1 MKTVTTDQMV
11 ARFIRRLIQLR
22 SWCQALMRL
31 TFSTPLYTW
40 YTHIL
45 MAEVSARPMPQHVA
59 LILDGNRRFARLL
72 GLEDVTEGH
81 RHGAEKVKQLVQW
94 CDELKIPVVTLW
106 GLSTDNLK
114 QRSPEELEEICQTVC
129 ERLADFCRAQT
140 TATNHRRIKAVG
152 QLQLLP
158 EALRRQL
165 AEAENLTASSGPW
178 QLNIALA
185 YDGRD
190 EIVDA
195 VKHLLRARAAAGRS
209 ILEVAE
215 QMSIDD
221 LQQSLYTPEVRPPD
235 LIIRTS
241 GEMRLSGFLLWQSV
255 HSELYFCD
263 ALWPAFR
270 KLDFLRA
277 IRSFQKRQRRFG
289 R

>member
-1 MKTVTTDQMV
+1 
-11 ARFIRRLIQLR
+11 
-22 SWCQALMRL
+22 MRL
-31 TFSTPLYTW
+31 TLSTPLYRW

-59 LILDGNRRFARLL
+59 LIMDGNRRFARLL
-72 GLEDVTEGH
+72 GLGDVTEGH
-81 RHGAEKVKQLVQW
+81 RHGAEKVKQLVKW

-114 QRSPEELEEICQTVC
+114 QRSPEDLEKICQIVC
-129 ERLADFCRAQT
+129 GRLAAFCREQT

-158 EALRRQL
+158 EALRRSL
-165 AEAENLTASSGPW
+165 AEAEHLTASSGPW
-178 QLNIALA
+178 QLNIAVA

-215 QMSIDD
+215 QICLDD
-221 LQQSLYTPEVRPPD
+221 LQQYLYTPEVRPPD

-270 KLDFLRA
+270 KMDFLRA
-277 IRSFQKRQRRFG
+277 IRSFQNRQRRFG
-289 R
+289 G

>member
-1 MKTVTTDQMV
+1 
-11 ARFIRRLIQLR
+11 
-22 SWCQALMRL
+22 MRL
-31 TFSTPLYTW
+31 TFSTPLYAW
-40 YTHIL
+40 YTHVL
-45 MAEVSARPMPQHVA
+45 MAEVSARPMPLHVA

-72 GLEDVTEGH
+72 GLKDVTEGH
-81 RHGAEKVKQLVQW
+81 RHGAEKVKELVQW

-129 ERLADFCRAQT
+129 ERLAAFCRAQT